1 MNDEELILY
10 NQQLARLQGELSSE
24 KMAGPSLIVGD
35 ISTQL
40 AEQFCFTGAYLNLA
54 TRYIQMHAPIIRHD
68 DCLFPDPLTDLYLP
82 PDQLPFSFNATPWDA
97 PELDGTPLVSFTHI
111 IRQIYGLADNPTPL
125 PEFMGAFNPLIS
137 VTSEGNPLHSDCLD
151 FTSPELSEHGFA
163 VSRISASGTT
173 LRVCFAWIFR
183 KDRKV
188 RPVVNYLPAGTLFL
202 HTDSGDVLGDGE
214 WLEEEGGYGLLPLLQ
229 EWLEDWCDDDFAK
242 LFSQAGRDR
251 LEDKLFWANGV
262 KSPRRQDR
270 EKRVA
275 FVREHPELWDDH
287 DALAKALQDAGL
299 YSKKTNRLDIS
310 TACSDLIKETM
321 G

>member
-1 MNDEELILY
+1 
-10 NQQLARLQGELSSE
+10 
-24 KMAGPSLIVGD
+24 
-35 ISTQL
+35 
-40 AEQFCFTGAYLNLA
+40 
-54 TRYIQMHAPIIRHD
+54 MHAPIIRHD
-68 DCLFPDPLTDLYLP
+68 DCLFPDPLTDLYLS
-82 PDQLPFSFNATPWDA
+82 PDKLPFSFNATPWDA

-111 IRQIYGLADNPTPL
+111 IRQIYGVAENPTPL
-125 PEFMGAFNPLIS
+125 PEFLSAFNPLIS
-137 VTSEGNPLHSDCLD
+137 VTSEGNPLHGDCLD
-151 FTSPELSEHGFA
+151 FTSPELAEHGFA
-163 VSRISASGTT
+163 VSRISASGMT
-173 LRVCFAWIFR
+173 LRVTFAWIFS

-214 WLEEEGGYGLLPLLQ
+214 WLEEEGGFGLLPLLQ
-229 EWLEDWCDDDFAK
+229 EWLEDWCDDDFAQ

-275 FVREHPELWDDH
+275 FVREHSELWEDH

-310 TACSDLIKETM
+310 VGCGALIEEAA